1 MWPTRT
7 RLLGAFAPNRR
18 AGMIIGAATAA
29 AVALLRWM
37 NVRREMLLSSVS
49 LGFVIGRLAIG

>member
-7 RLLGAFAPNRR
+7 RLLGAFAPSRR

-29 AVALLRWM
+29 AVAPVRWM
-37 NVRREMLLSSVS
+37 NVRREIAESM
-49 LGFVIGRLAIG
+49 GFVIGQARGG

>member
-1 MWPTRT
+1 
-7 RLLGAFAPNRR
+7 
-18 AGMIIGAATAA
+18 MIIGAATAA